1 MLHHA
6 ERIEPRVLPLPRG
19 TAMDWSMSITYGA
32 LGGLVV
38 EVVVFYGRIATWQAA
53 RHQALTSNKRRK
65 QLPRLDKYVDPASDA
80 LAALTR
86 VSLGAGAGLL
96 FAPQLTGALAT
107 VAVGASAPALLRQF
121 GSARSLQ
128 AAIAGAV
135 PQPAVLAHAGGEDAV
150 GLPSGTEV
158 LEQ

>member
-1 MLHHA
+1 M
-6 ERIEPRVLPLPRG
+6 E
-19 TAMDWSMSITYGA
+19 WSMSITYGA

-38 EVVVFYGRIATWQAA
+38 EIVVFYGRIAAWQTA
-53 RHQALTSNKRRK
+53 RHRALARNKRRK
-65 QLPRLDKYVDPASDA
+65 QLPRLGKYVDPASDT

-86 VSLGAGAGLL
+86 VSLGAGAGWL

-128 AAIAGAV
+128 AVMAGAL
-135 PQPAVLAHAGGEDAV
+135 PQAAAPAVLSPAGSEDAV
-150 GLPSGTEV
+150 GLPSGAEV

>member
-1 MLHHA
+1 M
-6 ERIEPRVLPLPRG
+6 E
-19 TAMDWSMSITYGA
+19 WSMSITYGA
-32 LGGLVV
+32 MGGLVV
-38 EVVVFYGRIATWQAA
+38 EIVVFYGRIAAWQAA
-53 RHQALTSNKRRK
+53 RHRALARNKRRK
-65 QLPRLDKYVDPASDA
+65 QLPRLGKYVDPVSDT

-86 VSLGAGAGLL
+86 VSLGAGAGWL

-128 AAIAGAV
+128 AAMAGSL
-135 PQPAVLAHAGGEDAV
+135 PQAAAPAVLAPAGGEDAV

>member
-1 MLHHA
+1 
-6 ERIEPRVLPLPRG
+6 
-19 TAMDWSMSITYGA
+19 MDWSMSITYGA

-53 RHQALTSNKRRK
+53 RHRALTSNKRRK
-65 QLPRLDKYVDPASDA
+65 QLPRLNKYVDPASDA

-128 AAIAGAV
+128 AVIGGAV
-135 PQPAVLAHAGGEDAV
+135 PQAAAAPAVLAPAGGEDAV

>member
-1 MLHHA
+1 M
-6 ERIEPRVLPLPRG
+6 E
-19 TAMDWSMSITYGA
+19 WSTSIAYGA

-38 EVVVFYGRIATWQAA
+38 EIVVFYGRIATWQAA
-53 RHQALTSNKRRK
+53 RHRALARNRRRE
-65 QLPRLDKYVDPASDA
+65 QLPRLKKYVDPASDT

-86 VSLGAGAGLL
+86 VALGAGAGWL

-128 AAIAGAV
+128 AVIAGGAPQTAV
-135 PQPAVLAHAGGEDAV
+135 PAPAGSEDTV
-150 GLPSGTEV
+150 GLPGGTGGV
-158 LEQ
+158 